1 MERGEGMDRSAVAV
15 LFVDDE
21 ENILHAIERLFFD
34 EEFQILTASSGA
46 EGLSILAGRQ
56 DVAVIVSDQR
66 MPQMSGADFL
76 EKSREIAPDAV
87 RMVLTGYADITA
99 AMDAVNKGGAAR
111 YLTKP
116 WDDRTLLQTVRD
128 GVDYFL
134 VFRENRRLT
143 EVIRKQNEELEE
155 WNRNLKRR
163 VMEQT
168 TVIRKQNEELSLRS
182 ARLAAAFDGMI
193 ESFSLLLELMNPRL
207 RNHARNVAE
216 LSVTIGR
223 ELGVS
228 AEELETIRRAALLHD
243 IGIIGMPPHL
253 FGKRPSEMTPE
264 ELRLFQQH
272 PVRGQTAIDAVEELR
287 PAGVLIRHH
296 HEQYNGNGYPDR
308 LAKDAIPL
316 GARII
321 GFANYIDR
329 EIGDRR
335 GGDALESVFTRVN
348 LHLGLLF
355 DPLLLYP
362 ARKGAKYLY
371 FDTHRVALGVENE
384 YPPAELVSGMVV
396 TRDLYSGTGLL
407 LIRKGVLLDRSMI
420 DSIRRYYEI
429 DPPPHGVYAMIGG
442 GVHDRV

>member
-1 MERGEGMDRSAVAV
+1 MERPEGVERSTVSV

-21 ENILHAIERLFFD
+21 QNILHSLERLFFD
-34 EEFQILTASSGA
+34 EEFQTLTASSGA
-46 EGLSILAGRQ
+46 EGLSILSQRD

-66 MPQMSGADFL
+66 MPEMSGAEFL
-76 EKSREIAPDAV
+76 ERSREIAPDAV
-87 RMVLTGYADITA
+87 RMVLTGYADISA
-99 AMDAVNKGGAAR
+99 AMDAINKGGAAR

-116 WDDRTLLQTVRD
+116 WDDRALLQTIRD
-128 GVDYFL
+128 GVDYYL
-134 VFRENRRLT
+134 VLRENRRLS

-155 WNRNLKRR
+155 WNKNLKSR

-168 TVIRKQNEELSLRS
+168 TVIRKQNEELSQRS

-193 ESFSLLLELMNPRL
+193 ESFSLLVELMNPRL
-207 RNHARNVAE
+207 RNHARNVTE
-216 LSVTIGR
+216 LSVSMAR

-228 AEELETIRRAALLHD
+228 GNELETIRRAALLHD
-243 IGIIGMPPHL
+243 IGMIGMPPHL
-253 FGKRPSEMTPE
+253 FGKRPSDMTPE

-308 LAKDAIPL
+308 LAKEEIPL

-329 EIGDRR
+329 EMGDRR
-335 GGDALESVFTRVN
+335 GGDALEAVFTRVN
-348 LHLGLLF
+348 LQLGLLF

-362 ARKGAKYLY
+362 ARKAAKYIY
-371 FDTHRVALGVENE
+371 FDSHRVAPGVENE
-384 YPPAELVSGMVV
+384 YSPAELVTGMIV

-407 LIRKGVLLDRSMI
+407 LIRKGVTLDRSMI

-429 DPPPHGVYAMIGG
+429 DPPSQGVFAMIGRDKG
-442 GVHDRV
+442 